1 MSGSVYLR
9 DERAHL
15 ISENECM
22 TDKPFTRRLCS
33 CCSYAAVRKR
43 LPILN
48 WLPQYSLQW
57 LKLDLIAGLTVGLTV
72 VPQALAYAEVAGLPV
87 QYGLYSS
94 FMGCFVYCVLG
105 TSKDITLGPTAI
117 MSLLCASYID
127 HDPVYAVLLT
137 FLCGIIQCVTGILHL
152 ARNAVV
158 VLSAAVVA
166 FVFTDHN
173 LDVFTLTGKTAKGL
187 PPFRPPFFSEK
198 TENETL
204 SFKDITEDLGAGLA
218 VIPLMGLLESISI
231 AKAFGSENDYRID
244 TNQEILA
251 IGLTNILG
259 SFVSSYPVTGSFGR
273 TAVNSQTGSCTPAG
287 GLVTGSVVLLSLA
300 YLMPLFY
307 YIPKA
312 ALASVII
319 CAVLP
324 MFDYTIFK
332 KLWKVKKMDLLP
344 FLLTFI
350 MCFWEIQYGI
360 VAGVI
365 LSSFILL
372 YRVSRP
378 QIQISGEDVV
388 VLKLQSELNF
398 PAMQYFSDTL
408 YKEAL
413 KASPPRSAI
422 VDLHRVNYIDYT
434 VVKEMED
441 LLRQFKDKKLSLVFT
456 RLSSPCSRPSQFQVQ
471 TGAAIKPCAEIS
483 LDDIQS
489 ALQEET
495 PPSGNTDSKGDRIM
509 DVTMVDDA
517 VVKMGDSLSADMKDV
532 KPLKEQKRPSEDQ
545 NEIPRARKKKKKSRK
560 KVQTEERLSVAG
572 DRSSSDFSDITQ
584 EESASSLQDISLET
598 VEEKKDVEN
607 NVSNHLENNDKG
619 LDPNISENHDIQM
632 DENEQLSLEAG
643 VEAVSK
649 GTLKAEEEVKDFSK
663 DFKHREDR
671 TKNLLPLKSDDQSA
685 SDCLNDFQHS
695 ESSPISAPA
704 DSPTFPTHVQE
715 MDCSVDRDRD
725 KVILRAGDPIGNWE
739 ENLTEITVRRDLDEC
754 GLLVEG
760 CLVVSKKNL
769 KHVSIPYNSAPDF
782 CCSGMSLLYQSFQE
796 YNQLISKIS
805 SGVRGGNVLQKN
817 MKLSILVVIT

>member
-152 ARNAVV
+152 GFLLDFISFPVLKGFICAAAITIGFGQVKNILGIHNIPQQFVLQVYYTFLRIHETRVGDVTLGLICILILLCLKFMKGHMKSTEPNTSFLVKSCCTIIWFFATARNAVV

-456 RLSSPCSRPSQFQVQ
+456 RLSKEVLSAFL
-471 TGAAIKPCAEIS
+471 AADLKGFTFSHSVEA
-483 LDDIQS
+483 
-489 ALQEET
+489 ALQSLTGTET
-495 PPSGNTDSKGDRIM
+495 
-509 DVTMVDDA
+509 
-517 VVKMGDSLSADMKDV
+517 
-532 KPLKEQKRPSEDQ
+532 
-545 NEIPRARKKKKKSRK
+545 
-560 KVQTEERLSVAG
+560 
-572 DRSSSDFSDITQ
+572 
-584 EESASSLQDISLET
+584 
-598 VEEKKDVEN
+598 
-607 NVSNHLENNDKG
+607 
-619 LDPNISENHDIQM
+619 
-632 DENEQLSLEAG
+632 
-643 VEAVSK
+643 
-649 GTLKAEEEVKDFSK
+649 
-663 DFKHREDR
+663 
-671 TKNLLPLKSDDQSA
+671 
-685 SDCLNDFQHS
+685 
-695 ESSPISAPA
+695 
-704 DSPTFPTHVQE
+704 
-715 MDCSVDRDRD
+715 
-725 KVILRAGDPIGNWE
+725 LR
-739 ENLTEITVRRDLDEC
+739 
-754 GLLVEG
+754 
-760 CLVVSKKNL
+760 
-769 KHVSIPYNSAPDF
+769 
-782 CCSGMSLLYQSFQE
+782 
-796 YNQLISKIS
+796 
-805 SGVRGGNVLQKN
+805 
-817 MKLSILVVIT
+817 